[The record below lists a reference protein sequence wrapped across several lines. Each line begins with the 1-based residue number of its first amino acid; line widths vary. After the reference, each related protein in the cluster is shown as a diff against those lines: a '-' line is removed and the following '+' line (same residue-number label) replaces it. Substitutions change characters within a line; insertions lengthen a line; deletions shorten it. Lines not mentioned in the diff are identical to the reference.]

1 MASDRVWAAAVNH
14 CPACTQ
20 PYLSEAECKPD
31 ACLQGNL
38 QEEGF
43 GPLLLLN
50 VNVLFY

>member
-1 MASDRVWAAAVNH
+1 MASDRVWAVVVNH
-14 CPACTQ
+14 CPVCTQ
-20 PYLSEAECKPD
+20 PYLSECKPD

-38 QEEGF
+38 REERF